1 MPAYHPTRLQLIEI
15 ETSIIEEAEA
25 SYLGGVSCNPS
36 CATDQARA
44 PTPNPPLGIQTDQ
57 EAALMLGVVPGIDRK
72 EPFFVLI

>member
-15 ETSIIEEAEA
+15 ETSIIREVEA

-57 EAALMLGVVPGIDRK
+57 EAALMLGVVPGIGWKRL
-72 EPFFVLI
+72 FFVLF